1 MLVVPNELGS
11 RNERQLGRKRY
22 GRMDGQGVEASW
34 VLQLSWTE
42 DKRGGGKR
50 GYPLRSRGLSLE
62 GEEERGGGSHASLE
76 AGGDRGRRCIRCNQA
91 PREGVLVR

>member
-42 DKRGGGKR
+42 DKRG
-50 GYPLRSRGLSLE
+50 E
-62 GEEERGGGSHASLE
+62 G
-76 AGGDRGRRCIRCNQA
+76 
-91 PREGVLVR
+91 REDTL